1 VSTKLPRLAIT
12 LDASTTAVLA
22 KLSELQR
29 RPKSAIAADLL
40 QEMTPAL
47 QRIALLLE
55 AATKQRDKLPADTA
69 ARLNELE
76 AILGGMANMG
86 MDRLAVAVG
95 KEASYGRSGRDEAA
109 HRRGALG
116 RRRKPGPPVQ

>member
-1 VSTKLPRLAIT
+1 
-12 LDASTTAVLA
+12 
-22 KLSELQR
+22 LQR
-29 RPKSAIAADLL
+29 RPASKVAADLL
-40 QEMTPAL
+40 EEMTPAL

-55 AATKQRDKLPADTA
+55 AATSQRDKLPADTA

-76 AILGGMANMG
+76 AVLGGMANLS

-95 KEASYGRSGRDEAA
+95 QSASYGRSATDEAGP
-109 HRRGALG
+109 RSGRPG

>member
-1 VSTKLPRLAIT
+1 VATKLPRLAIT
-12 LDASTTAVLA
+12 LPAETTAVLA
-22 KLSELQR
+22 KLSQLQR

-47 QRIALLLE
+47 QRIAMLVE
-55 AATKQRDKLPADTA
+55 AATKQRNKLPADTA

-76 AILGGMANMG
+76 AVLSGMADLSL
-86 MDRLAVAVG
+86 DRLAVNVG
-95 KEASYGRSGRDEAA
+95 KSANYGRPGTDEAA